1 MATIAA
7 NMVHLSGGY
16 AAGFSAPTSSSI
28 QTDFDLDDSAKNW
41 FGMTSVSTKYIFETP
56 SI

>member
-1 MATIAA
+1 MISFFVTVSQAMATVAA

-41 FGMTSVSTKYIFETP
+41 FGM

>member
-28 QTDFDLDDSAKNW
+28 QNEFKLSDTSKNW
-41 FGMTSVSTKYIFETP
+41 FGNVTIINRSH
-56 SI
+56 